1 MHGLGNDFI
10 VFDAPPGGPPS
21 PEILRRLAD
30 RHTGIGFDQAL
41 MLEKPR
47 RDGTVVY
54 YRIFNADGDEVE
66 QCGNGARCIASIV
79 SARLGRGPGMLVMDS
94 PGGLVR
100 AKVRED
106 GLVSVAMGVPNF
118 APASLPFEASGE
130 ASVYPLNVGDSV
142 VEIGAVSIGNP
153 HAVIRVPS
161 VVEAPVDRL
170 GPAIE
175 NHARFPKRTNVGF
188 MEVLAPD
195 HIRLRVHERGTGET
209 RASRAAGRGGQGG
222 PAGRPADGAMEGPGR
237 ADLADGTRGKSVR
250 GEDRAMTKSA
260 ATAGT
265 AILDDASVSG
275 YLEAF
280 PEFFERNPQLL
291 QRIRLPDAR
300 GGGSTVS
307 LLEKQVDVLRER
319 NRLLERKLAEFIDVA
334 RGNDE
339 LAAKIHRLTTRL
351 VHARGFGRV
360 VDAVEASLRED
371 FDVQRAVL
379 VLFREDA
386 ALAARESPFIRL
398 AERQGAD
405 MRSFETL
412 FAGDKPR
419 CGQVRDSQRDYLF
432 GEGVVDVGSV
442 ALVPLGPGG
451 NLGLLACGATDSQ
464 RFNPTVSTDFL
475 ARIGELI
482 AAALVAD

>member
-1 MHGLGNDFI
+1 
-10 VFDAPPGGPPS
+10 
-21 PEILRRLAD
+21 
-30 RHTGIGFDQAL
+30 
-41 MLEKPR
+41 
-47 RDGTVVY
+47 
-54 YRIFNADGDEVE
+54 
-66 QCGNGARCIASIV
+66 
-79 SARLGRGPGMLVMDS
+79 
-94 PGGLVR
+94 
-100 AKVRED
+100 
-106 GLVSVAMGVPNF
+106 
-118 APASLPFEASGE
+118 
-130 ASVYPLNVGDSV
+130 
-142 VEIGAVSIGNP
+142 
-153 HAVIRVPS
+153 
-161 VVEAPVDRL
+161 
-170 GPAIE
+170 
-175 NHARFPKRTNVGF
+175 
-188 MEVLAPD
+188 
-195 HIRLRVHERGTGET
+195 
-209 RASRAAGRGGQGG
+209 
-222 PAGRPADGAMEGPGR
+222 
-237 ADLADGTRGKSVR
+237 
-250 GEDRAMTKSA
+250 MTKSA

-307 LLEKQVDVLRER
+307 LLEKQVDVLRAR

-351 VHARGFGRV
+351 VHARGLGRV

-386 ALAARESPFIRL
+386 TLAARESPFIRL

-405 MRSFETL
+405 MRSFESL
-412 FAGDKPR
+412 FAGDRPR

-432 GEGVVDVGSV
+432 GEGAVDVGSV

-451 NLGLLACGATDSQ
+451 NLGLLACGATDSR

>member
-1 MHGLGNDFI
+1 
-10 VFDAPPGGPPS
+10 
-21 PEILRRLAD
+21 
-30 RHTGIGFDQAL
+30 
-41 MLEKPR
+41 
-47 RDGTVVY
+47 
-54 YRIFNADGDEVE
+54 
-66 QCGNGARCIASIV
+66 
-79 SARLGRGPGMLVMDS
+79 
-94 PGGLVR
+94 
-100 AKVRED
+100 
-106 GLVSVAMGVPNF
+106 
-118 APASLPFEASGE
+118 
-130 ASVYPLNVGDSV
+130 
-142 VEIGAVSIGNP
+142 
-153 HAVIRVPS
+153 
-161 VVEAPVDRL
+161 
-170 GPAIE
+170 
-175 NHARFPKRTNVGF
+175 
-188 MEVLAPD
+188 
-195 HIRLRVHERGTGET
+195 
-209 RASRAAGRGGQGG
+209 
-222 PAGRPADGAMEGPGR
+222 
-237 ADLADGTRGKSVR
+237 
-250 GEDRAMTKSA
+250 MTKSA

-307 LLEKQVDVLRER
+307 LLEKQVDVLRAR

-351 VHARGFGRV
+351 VHARGVGRV

-405 MRSFETL
+405 MRSFESL

-432 GEGVVDVGSV
+432 GEGAVDVGSV

-451 NLGLLACGATDSQ
+451 NLGLLACGATDSR

>member
-1 MHGLGNDFI
+1 
-10 VFDAPPGGPPS
+10 
-21 PEILRRLAD
+21 
-30 RHTGIGFDQAL
+30 
-41 MLEKPR
+41 
-47 RDGTVVY
+47 
-54 YRIFNADGDEVE
+54 
-66 QCGNGARCIASIV
+66 
-79 SARLGRGPGMLVMDS
+79 
-94 PGGLVR
+94 
-100 AKVRED
+100 
-106 GLVSVAMGVPNF
+106 
-118 APASLPFEASGE
+118 
-130 ASVYPLNVGDSV
+130 
-142 VEIGAVSIGNP
+142 
-153 HAVIRVPS
+153 
-161 VVEAPVDRL
+161 
-170 GPAIE
+170 
-175 NHARFPKRTNVGF
+175 
-188 MEVLAPD
+188 
-195 HIRLRVHERGTGET
+195 
-209 RASRAAGRGGQGG
+209 
-222 PAGRPADGAMEGPGR
+222 
-237 ADLADGTRGKSVR
+237 
-250 GEDRAMTKSA
+250 MTKSA

-307 LLEKQVDVLRER
+307 LLEKQVDVLRAR

-351 VHARGFGRV
+351 VHARGVGRV

-432 GEGVVDVGSV
+432 GEGAVDVGSV

-451 NLGLLACGATDSQ
+451 NLGLLACGATDSR

>member
-1 MHGLGNDFI
+1 M
-10 VFDAPPGGPPS
+10 S
-21 PEILRRLAD
+21 
-30 RHTGIGFDQAL
+30 
-41 MLEKPR
+41 
-47 RDGTVVY
+47 
-54 YRIFNADGDEVE
+54 
-66 QCGNGARCIASIV
+66 
-79 SARLGRGPGMLVMDS
+79 
-94 PGGLVR
+94 
-100 AKVRED
+100 
-106 GLVSVAMGVPNF
+106 
-118 APASLPFEASGE
+118 
-130 ASVYPLNVGDSV
+130 
-142 VEIGAVSIGNP
+142 
-153 HAVIRVPS
+153 
-161 VVEAPVDRL
+161 
-170 GPAIE
+170 
-175 NHARFPKRTNVGF
+175 
-188 MEVLAPD
+188 
-195 HIRLRVHERGTGET
+195 
-209 RASRAAGRGGQGG
+209 
-222 PAGRPADGAMEGPGR
+222 
-237 ADLADGTRGKSVR
+237 
-250 GEDRAMTKSA
+250 KSA
-260 ATAGT
+260 ATVGT
-265 AILDDASVSG
+265 TVLNDASVSG

-351 VHARGFGRV
+351 VHARGLNRV

-386 ALAARESPFIRL
+386 ALAARESRFIRL
-398 AERQGAD
+398 ADRQD
-405 MRSFETL
+405 TDIRSFESL

-432 GEGVVDVGSV
+432 GEGAVDVGSV

-451 NLGLLACGATDSQ
+451 DLGLLACGATDSQ

>member
-1 MHGLGNDFI
+1 
-10 VFDAPPGGPPS
+10 
-21 PEILRRLAD
+21 
-30 RHTGIGFDQAL
+30 
-41 MLEKPR
+41 
-47 RDGTVVY
+47 
-54 YRIFNADGDEVE
+54 
-66 QCGNGARCIASIV
+66 
-79 SARLGRGPGMLVMDS
+79 
-94 PGGLVR
+94 
-100 AKVRED
+100 
-106 GLVSVAMGVPNF
+106 
-118 APASLPFEASGE
+118 
-130 ASVYPLNVGDSV
+130 
-142 VEIGAVSIGNP
+142 
-153 HAVIRVPS
+153 
-161 VVEAPVDRL
+161 
-170 GPAIE
+170 
-175 NHARFPKRTNVGF
+175 
-188 MEVLAPD
+188 
-195 HIRLRVHERGTGET
+195 
-209 RASRAAGRGGQGG
+209 
-222 PAGRPADGAMEGPGR
+222 
-237 ADLADGTRGKSVR
+237 
-250 GEDRAMTKSA
+250 MTKSA

-307 LLEKQVDVLRER
+307 LLEKQVDVLRAR

-351 VHARGFGRV
+351 VHARGLGRV

-398 AERQGAD
+398 ADRQGAD
-405 MRSFETL
+405 IRSFESL
-412 FAGDKPR
+412 FAGDRPR

-432 GEGVVDVGSV
+432 GEGAVDVGSV

-451 NLGLLACGATDSQ
+451 SLGLLACGATDSQ

>member
-1 MHGLGNDFI
+1 
-10 VFDAPPGGPPS
+10 
-21 PEILRRLAD
+21 
-30 RHTGIGFDQAL
+30 
-41 MLEKPR
+41 
-47 RDGTVVY
+47 
-54 YRIFNADGDEVE
+54 
-66 QCGNGARCIASIV
+66 
-79 SARLGRGPGMLVMDS
+79 
-94 PGGLVR
+94 
-100 AKVRED
+100 
-106 GLVSVAMGVPNF
+106 
-118 APASLPFEASGE
+118 
-130 ASVYPLNVGDSV
+130 
-142 VEIGAVSIGNP
+142 
-153 HAVIRVPS
+153 
-161 VVEAPVDRL
+161 
-170 GPAIE
+170 
-175 NHARFPKRTNVGF
+175 
-188 MEVLAPD
+188 
-195 HIRLRVHERGTGET
+195 
-209 RASRAAGRGGQGG
+209 
-222 PAGRPADGAMEGPGR
+222 
-237 ADLADGTRGKSVR
+237 
-250 GEDRAMTKSA
+250 MTKSA

-334 RGNDE
+334 RGNDQ

-351 VHARGFGRV
+351 VHARGLERV
-360 VDAVEASLRED
+360 IDAVEASLRED

-398 AERQGAD
+398 ADRQGVE
-405 MRSFETL
+405 MRGFESL

-432 GEGVVDVGSV
+432 GDGAVDIGSV

-451 NLGLLACGATDSQ
+451 SLGLLACGAIDSQ

>member
-1 MHGLGNDFI
+1 
-10 VFDAPPGGPPS
+10 
-21 PEILRRLAD
+21 
-30 RHTGIGFDQAL
+30 
-41 MLEKPR
+41 
-47 RDGTVVY
+47 
-54 YRIFNADGDEVE
+54 
-66 QCGNGARCIASIV
+66 
-79 SARLGRGPGMLVMDS
+79 
-94 PGGLVR
+94 
-100 AKVRED
+100 
-106 GLVSVAMGVPNF
+106 
-118 APASLPFEASGE
+118 
-130 ASVYPLNVGDSV
+130 
-142 VEIGAVSIGNP
+142 
-153 HAVIRVPS
+153 
-161 VVEAPVDRL
+161 
-170 GPAIE
+170 
-175 NHARFPKRTNVGF
+175 
-188 MEVLAPD
+188 
-195 HIRLRVHERGTGET
+195 
-209 RASRAAGRGGQGG
+209 
-222 PAGRPADGAMEGPGR
+222 
-237 ADLADGTRGKSVR
+237 
-250 GEDRAMTKSA
+250 MTKSA

-307 LLEKQVDVLRER
+307 LLEKQVDVLRAR

-351 VHARGFGRV
+351 VHARGLGRV

-379 VLFREDA
+379 VLFRDDA

-405 MRSFETL
+405 MRSFESL
-412 FAGDKPR
+412 FAGDRPR

-432 GEGVVDVGSV
+432 GEGAVDVGSV

-451 NLGLLACGATDSQ
+451 NLGLLACGATDSR

>member
-1 MHGLGNDFI
+1 
-10 VFDAPPGGPPS
+10 
-21 PEILRRLAD
+21 
-30 RHTGIGFDQAL
+30 
-41 MLEKPR
+41 
-47 RDGTVVY
+47 
-54 YRIFNADGDEVE
+54 
-66 QCGNGARCIASIV
+66 
-79 SARLGRGPGMLVMDS
+79 
-94 PGGLVR
+94 
-100 AKVRED
+100 
-106 GLVSVAMGVPNF
+106 
-118 APASLPFEASGE
+118 
-130 ASVYPLNVGDSV
+130 
-142 VEIGAVSIGNP
+142 
-153 HAVIRVPS
+153 
-161 VVEAPVDRL
+161 
-170 GPAIE
+170 
-175 NHARFPKRTNVGF
+175 
-188 MEVLAPD
+188 
-195 HIRLRVHERGTGET
+195 
-209 RASRAAGRGGQGG
+209 
-222 PAGRPADGAMEGPGR
+222 
-237 ADLADGTRGKSVR
+237 
-250 GEDRAMTKSA
+250 MTKSA

-319 NRLLERKLAEFIDVA
+319 NRLLERKLAEFIGVA

-351 VHARGFGRV
+351 VHARGLGRV

-405 MRSFETL
+405 MRSFESL

-432 GEGVVDVGSV
+432 GEGAVDVGSV

>member
-1 MHGLGNDFI
+1 
-10 VFDAPPGGPPS
+10 
-21 PEILRRLAD
+21 
-30 RHTGIGFDQAL
+30 
-41 MLEKPR
+41 
-47 RDGTVVY
+47 
-54 YRIFNADGDEVE
+54 
-66 QCGNGARCIASIV
+66 
-79 SARLGRGPGMLVMDS
+79 
-94 PGGLVR
+94 
-100 AKVRED
+100 
-106 GLVSVAMGVPNF
+106 
-118 APASLPFEASGE
+118 
-130 ASVYPLNVGDSV
+130 
-142 VEIGAVSIGNP
+142 
-153 HAVIRVPS
+153 
-161 VVEAPVDRL
+161 
-170 GPAIE
+170 
-175 NHARFPKRTNVGF
+175 
-188 MEVLAPD
+188 
-195 HIRLRVHERGTGET
+195 
-209 RASRAAGRGGQGG
+209 
-222 PAGRPADGAMEGPGR
+222 
-237 ADLADGTRGKSVR
+237 
-250 GEDRAMTKSA
+250 MTKSA

-319 NRLLERKLAEFIDVA
+319 NRLLERKLAEFIGVA

-351 VHARGFGRV
+351 VHARGLDRV

-405 MRSFETL
+405 MRSFESL

-432 GEGVVDVGSV
+432 GEGAVDVGSV

-451 NLGLLACGATDSQ
+451 NLGLLACGATDSR

>member
-1 MHGLGNDFI
+1 
-10 VFDAPPGGPPS
+10 
-21 PEILRRLAD
+21 
-30 RHTGIGFDQAL
+30 
-41 MLEKPR
+41 
-47 RDGTVVY
+47 
-54 YRIFNADGDEVE
+54 
-66 QCGNGARCIASIV
+66 
-79 SARLGRGPGMLVMDS
+79 
-94 PGGLVR
+94 
-100 AKVRED
+100 
-106 GLVSVAMGVPNF
+106 
-118 APASLPFEASGE
+118 
-130 ASVYPLNVGDSV
+130 
-142 VEIGAVSIGNP
+142 
-153 HAVIRVPS
+153 
-161 VVEAPVDRL
+161 
-170 GPAIE
+170 
-175 NHARFPKRTNVGF
+175 
-188 MEVLAPD
+188 
-195 HIRLRVHERGTGET
+195 
-209 RASRAAGRGGQGG
+209 
-222 PAGRPADGAMEGPGR
+222 
-237 ADLADGTRGKSVR
+237 
-250 GEDRAMTKSA
+250 MTKSA

-351 VHARGFGRV
+351 VHARGLGRV

>member
-1 MHGLGNDFI
+1 
-10 VFDAPPGGPPS
+10 
-21 PEILRRLAD
+21 
-30 RHTGIGFDQAL
+30 
-41 MLEKPR
+41 
-47 RDGTVVY
+47 
-54 YRIFNADGDEVE
+54 
-66 QCGNGARCIASIV
+66 
-79 SARLGRGPGMLVMDS
+79 
-94 PGGLVR
+94 
-100 AKVRED
+100 
-106 GLVSVAMGVPNF
+106 
-118 APASLPFEASGE
+118 
-130 ASVYPLNVGDSV
+130 
-142 VEIGAVSIGNP
+142 
-153 HAVIRVPS
+153 
-161 VVEAPVDRL
+161 
-170 GPAIE
+170 
-175 NHARFPKRTNVGF
+175 
-188 MEVLAPD
+188 
-195 HIRLRVHERGTGET
+195 
-209 RASRAAGRGGQGG
+209 
-222 PAGRPADGAMEGPGR
+222 
-237 ADLADGTRGKSVR
+237 
-250 GEDRAMTKSA
+250 MTKSA

-351 VHARGFGRV
+351 VHARGLGRV

-386 ALAARESPFIRL
+386 TLAARESPFIRL

-405 MRSFETL
+405 MRSFESL
-412 FAGDKPR
+412 FAGDRPR

-432 GEGVVDVGSV
+432 GEGAVDVGSV

>member
-1 MHGLGNDFI
+1 
-10 VFDAPPGGPPS
+10 
-21 PEILRRLAD
+21 
-30 RHTGIGFDQAL
+30 
-41 MLEKPR
+41 
-47 RDGTVVY
+47 
-54 YRIFNADGDEVE
+54 
-66 QCGNGARCIASIV
+66 
-79 SARLGRGPGMLVMDS
+79 
-94 PGGLVR
+94 
-100 AKVRED
+100 
-106 GLVSVAMGVPNF
+106 
-118 APASLPFEASGE
+118 
-130 ASVYPLNVGDSV
+130 
-142 VEIGAVSIGNP
+142 
-153 HAVIRVPS
+153 
-161 VVEAPVDRL
+161 
-170 GPAIE
+170 
-175 NHARFPKRTNVGF
+175 
-188 MEVLAPD
+188 
-195 HIRLRVHERGTGET
+195 
-209 RASRAAGRGGQGG
+209 
-222 PAGRPADGAMEGPGR
+222 
-237 ADLADGTRGKSVR
+237 
-250 GEDRAMTKSA
+250 MTKSA

-307 LLEKQVDVLRER
+307 LLEKQVDVLRAR

-351 VHARGFGRV
+351 VHARGLGRV

-405 MRSFETL
+405 MRSFESL
-412 FAGDKPR
+412 FAGDRPR

-432 GEGVVDVGSV
+432 GEGAVDVGSV

-451 NLGLLACGATDSQ
+451 NLGLLACGATDSR

>member
-1 MHGLGNDFI
+1 
-10 VFDAPPGGPPS
+10 
-21 PEILRRLAD
+21 
-30 RHTGIGFDQAL
+30 
-41 MLEKPR
+41 
-47 RDGTVVY
+47 
-54 YRIFNADGDEVE
+54 
-66 QCGNGARCIASIV
+66 
-79 SARLGRGPGMLVMDS
+79 
-94 PGGLVR
+94 
-100 AKVRED
+100 
-106 GLVSVAMGVPNF
+106 
-118 APASLPFEASGE
+118 
-130 ASVYPLNVGDSV
+130 
-142 VEIGAVSIGNP
+142 
-153 HAVIRVPS
+153 
-161 VVEAPVDRL
+161 
-170 GPAIE
+170 
-175 NHARFPKRTNVGF
+175 
-188 MEVLAPD
+188 
-195 HIRLRVHERGTGET
+195 
-209 RASRAAGRGGQGG
+209 
-222 PAGRPADGAMEGPGR
+222 
-237 ADLADGTRGKSVR
+237 
-250 GEDRAMTKSA
+250 MTKSA

-351 VHARGFGRV
+351 VHARGVDRV

-405 MRSFETL
+405 MRSFESL

-432 GEGVVDVGSV
+432 GEGAVDVGSV

-451 NLGLLACGATDSQ
+451 NLGLLACGATDSR

>member
-1 MHGLGNDFI
+1 
-10 VFDAPPGGPPS
+10 
-21 PEILRRLAD
+21 
-30 RHTGIGFDQAL
+30 
-41 MLEKPR
+41 
-47 RDGTVVY
+47 
-54 YRIFNADGDEVE
+54 
-66 QCGNGARCIASIV
+66 
-79 SARLGRGPGMLVMDS
+79 
-94 PGGLVR
+94 
-100 AKVRED
+100 
-106 GLVSVAMGVPNF
+106 
-118 APASLPFEASGE
+118 
-130 ASVYPLNVGDSV
+130 
-142 VEIGAVSIGNP
+142 
-153 HAVIRVPS
+153 
-161 VVEAPVDRL
+161 
-170 GPAIE
+170 
-175 NHARFPKRTNVGF
+175 
-188 MEVLAPD
+188 
-195 HIRLRVHERGTGET
+195 
-209 RASRAAGRGGQGG
+209 
-222 PAGRPADGAMEGPGR
+222 
-237 ADLADGTRGKSVR
+237 
-250 GEDRAMTKSA
+250 MTKSA

-319 NRLLERKLAEFIDVA
+319 NRLLERKLAEFIGVA

-351 VHARGFGRV
+351 VHARGVDRV

-405 MRSFETL
+405 MRSFESL

-432 GEGVVDVGSV
+432 GEGAVDVGSV

>member
-1 MHGLGNDFI
+1 
-10 VFDAPPGGPPS
+10 
-21 PEILRRLAD
+21 
-30 RHTGIGFDQAL
+30 
-41 MLEKPR
+41 
-47 RDGTVVY
+47 
-54 YRIFNADGDEVE
+54 
-66 QCGNGARCIASIV
+66 
-79 SARLGRGPGMLVMDS
+79 
-94 PGGLVR
+94 
-100 AKVRED
+100 
-106 GLVSVAMGVPNF
+106 
-118 APASLPFEASGE
+118 
-130 ASVYPLNVGDSV
+130 
-142 VEIGAVSIGNP
+142 
-153 HAVIRVPS
+153 
-161 VVEAPVDRL
+161 
-170 GPAIE
+170 
-175 NHARFPKRTNVGF
+175 
-188 MEVLAPD
+188 
-195 HIRLRVHERGTGET
+195 
-209 RASRAAGRGGQGG
+209 
-222 PAGRPADGAMEGPGR
+222 
-237 ADLADGTRGKSVR
+237 
-250 GEDRAMTKSA
+250 MTKSA

-351 VHARGFGRV
+351 VHARGLDRV

-405 MRSFETL
+405 MRSFESL

-432 GEGVVDVGSV
+432 GEGAVDVGSV